1 MVRSKRSIY
10 GFFALGDKSRP
21 NGTDTKLFV
30 SGTRWLGTAVGRRII
45 MGRHDDDERT
55 TGTTTSAFG
64 AALTGRRSVPFIPP
78 TLVRDAVEASR
89 RVATVTA
96 AGAVRRDEWDVE
108 RGETTVSGR
117 GGGAVAAEDVERE
130 RMEAMVPLA
139 PTVRREDSAETAD
152 GARADHLGEDSDA
165 DGVEGRSG
173 DSDEKGRMSRVKR
186 KRRSMCDALLNLKA
200 RDVIAGLQIA
210 TLITLVALLY
220 TATRAV
226 DSFKVSLL
234 SEKNENSLNDAL
246 SAITNASNRI
256 GNVTARVESVANDI
270 GDISGKQSTKDDVQ
284 ETISSLSDVL
294 KNIESVTQEVREYAE
309 KDSNAEDVENVIR
322 KIGKLVDKGLDEF
335 DNRK

>member
-1 MVRSKRSIY
+1 MHAWVVSQWDAR
-10 GFFALGDKSRP
+10 ASRVERDA
-21 NGTDTKLFV
+21 GWKM
-30 SGTRWLGTAVGRRII
+30 GRRVT
-45 MGRHDDDERT
+45 GRNDDERT
-55 TGTTTSAFG
+55 TGTTTTTAFG
-64 AALTGRRSVPFIPP
+64 AALNGPRRSVPFIPP
-78 TLVRDAVEASR
+78 RLVRDAVEASR
-89 RVATVTA
+89 RVATVTTA
-96 AGAVRRDEWDVE
+96 AAATVRRDEWDVE
-108 RGETTVSGR
+108 RGEATVSGR
-117 GGGAVAAEDVERE
+117 GGRAVAAEDVETTS
-130 RMEAMVPLA
+130 RMEATVPLT

-152 GARADHLGEDSDA
+152 GARADRLGEDSD
-165 DGVEGRSG
+165 DDDVEERSG
-173 DSDEKGRMSRVKR
+173 DSDEKGRTSRVTR
-186 KRRSMCDALLNLKA
+186 KRRSMRDALLSLKA

-246 SAITNASNRI
+246 SAIASASNRI

-270 GDISGKQSTKDDVQ
+270 GDISGKQSTKDNVQ

-309 KDSNAEDVENVIR
+309 KDSNGEDVENVVR

>member
-1 MVRSKRSIY
+1 
-10 GFFALGDKSRP
+10 
-21 NGTDTKLFV
+21 
-30 SGTRWLGTAVGRRII
+30 
-45 MGRHDDDERT
+45 MGRWTGRNGERT
-55 TGTTTSAFG
+55 AGTTASAFG

-89 RVATVTA
+89 GRAVTA
-96 AGAVRRDEWDVE
+96 TTAATTVVQRAEWDVE
-108 RGETTVSGR
+108 RGEPTVSQHSGR
-117 GGGAVAAEDVERE
+117 AVAAEDVETE
-130 RMEAMVPLA
+130 RMEATVSLT

-152 GARADHLGEDSDA
+152 GARADHFTEDSDA
-165 DGVEGRSG
+165 GVEERSG
-173 DSDEKGRMSRVKR
+173 DSDEKARTSRVTR
-186 KRRSMCDALLNLKA
+186 KRRSMCDVLLSLKA
-200 RDVIAGLQIA
+200 RDVIAVLQMA
-210 TLITLVALLY
+210 TLITLVVLLY

-234 SEKNENSLNDAL
+234 SEENENGLNDAL
-246 SAITNASNRI
+246 SAITSASNRI

-270 GDISGKQSTKDDVQ
+270 GEISGKQSTKDDVQ

-309 KDSNAEDVENVIR
+309 KDSNAVDVENVVR

>member
-1 MVRSKRSIY
+1 M
-10 GFFALGDKSRP
+10 
-21 NGTDTKLFV
+21 
-30 SGTRWLGTAVGRRII
+30 
-45 MGRHDDDERT
+45 
-55 TGTTTSAFG
+55 
-64 AALTGRRSVPFIPP
+64 
-78 TLVRDAVEASR
+78 
-89 RVATVTA
+89 
-96 AGAVRRDEWDVE
+96 
-108 RGETTVSGR
+108 
-117 GGGAVAAEDVERE
+117 
-130 RMEAMVPLA
+130 
-139 PTVRREDSAETAD
+139 
-152 GARADHLGEDSDA
+152 
-165 DGVEGRSG
+165 
-173 DSDEKGRMSRVKR
+173 
-186 KRRSMCDALLNLKA
+186 
-200 RDVIAGLQIA
+200 QIA

-246 SAITNASNRI
+246 SAIASASNRI

-309 KDSNAEDVENVIR
+309 KDSNAEDVENVVR

>member
-1 MVRSKRSIY
+1 MGRVEGRS
-10 GFFALGDKSRP
+10 
-21 NGTDTKLFV
+21 FV
-30 SGTRWLGTAVGRRII
+30 SGTRVRDRRADAGWKMGRRMM
-45 MGRHDDDERT
+45 MGRRNDDDERTT
-55 TGTTTSAFG
+55 TGTTTSA
-64 AALTGRRSVPFIPP
+64 LMGRRSVPFIPP

-89 RVATVTA
+89 RVATVTTGA
-96 AGAVRRDEWDVE
+96 AATTVRREAWDVE
-108 RGETTVSGR
+108 RGEAMVSGR
-117 GGGAVAAEDVERE
+117 GGREVAAEDVETE
-130 RMEAMVPLA
+130 RMEATVPLTT
-139 PTVRREDSAETAD
+139 TVRREDSAETAD
-152 GARADHLGEDSDA
+152 GARADHLGEDSDDDA
-165 DGVEGRSG
+165 DGVEERSG
-173 DSDEKGRMSRVKR
+173 DSDEKGRTSRVTR
-186 KRRSMCDALLNLKA
+186 KRRSMCDALLSLKA

-246 SAITNASNRI
+246 SAIASASNRI

-309 KDSNAEDVENVIR
+309 KDSNAEDVENVVR

>member
-1 MVRSKRSIY
+1 
-10 GFFALGDKSRP
+10 
-21 NGTDTKLFV
+21 
-30 SGTRWLGTAVGRRII
+30 
-45 MGRHDDDERT
+45 MGRNDDERT
-55 TGTTTSAFG
+55 TGTTTTTSAFG

-89 RVATVTA
+89 RVATVTTA
-96 AGAVRRDEWDVE
+96 AVARRDEWDVE
-108 RGETTVSGR
+108 RGEATVSGR
-117 GGGAVAAEDVERE
+117 GGRAVAAEDVETE
-130 RMEAMVPLA
+130 RMEATVPLT

-152 GARADHLGEDSDA
+152 GARADHLGEDSVSDV
-165 DGVEGRSG
+165 DGVEER
-173 DSDEKGRMSRVKR
+173 DSDEKCRTSRVKR
-186 KRRSMCDALLNLKA
+186 KRRSMCDALLNVKA

-220 TATRAV
+220 TASRVV
-226 DSFKVSLL
+226 DNFKVSLL

-309 KDSNAEDVENVIR
+309 KDSNAEDVENVVR